1 MDFIIKTGITNI
13 DKILC
18 DNTKSGYLIEIAGKK
33 GSGKTQLSFLICAVS
48 GVNNKKIIYAGAS
61 GNFRPE
67 RIKVMMDKILI
78 DNNETKIYLKNIIY
92 QRIYE
97 FDDLAKLVKKIK
109 IINFDILIL
118 DDIIPL
124 FLYKFKENTRLEVR
138 NLIRELSMISLSKKI
153 IVLFT
158 NMVIE
163 KVNKDGKGTFL
174 HELFFH
180 DIVRYVHF
188 KFFLKNH
195 HSNKQVIECKLIY
208 PYNKKNSK
216 TDLDLGKY

>member
-1 MDFIIKTGITNI
+1 M
-13 DKILC
+13 
-18 DNTKSGYLIEIAGKK
+18 
-33 GSGKTQLSFLICAVS
+33 SFLICAVS
-48 GVNNKKIIYAGAS
+48 GINNKKIIFAGGS
-61 GNFRPE
+61 GNFNPE
-67 RIKVMMDKILI
+67 RIKLMMDKTLI
-78 DNNETKIYLKNIIY
+78 DNNESKTYLKNIIY

-109 IINFDILIL
+109 IMNFDILIL

-124 FLYKFKENTRLEVR
+124 FLHKFKENTRLEVR
-138 NLIRELSMISLSKKI
+138 SLIRELSMITLSKKT

-158 NMVIE
+158 NIVIE

-195 HSNKQVIECKLIY
+195 HNNKQVIECKLVH

-216 TDLDLGKY
+216 TDIDLGKY

>member
-1 MDFIIKTGITNI
+1 M
-13 DKILC
+13 
-18 DNTKSGYLIEIAGKK
+18 
-33 GSGKTQLSFLICAVS
+33 SFLICAVS
-48 GVNNKKIIYAGAS
+48 GINNKKIIFAGGS
-61 GNFRPE
+61 GNFNPE
-67 RIKVMMDKILI
+67 RIKLMMDKTLI
-78 DNNETKIYLKNIIY
+78 DNNESKIYLKNIIY

-97 FDDLAKLVKKIK
+97 FEDLAKLVKKIK
-109 IINFDILIL
+109 IMNFDILIL
-118 DDIIPL
+118 DDVIPL

-138 NLIRELSMISLSKKI
+138 GLIRELSMITLSKKI

-158 NMVIE
+158 NLVVE

-195 HSNKQVIECKLIY
+195 HNNKQVIECKLIH
-208 PYNKKNSK
+208 PPNPKN
-216 TDLDLGKY
+216 LNNVIDLGKY

>member
-1 MDFIIKTGITNI
+1 M
-13 DKILC
+13 
-18 DNTKSGYLIEIAGKK
+18 
-33 GSGKTQLSFLICAVS
+33 SFLICAVS
-48 GVNNKKIIYAGAS
+48 GINNKKIIYAGAS

-67 RIKVMMDKILI
+67 RIKLMMDKILI
-78 DNNETKIYLKNIIY
+78 DNKESKTYLKNIIY

-124 FLYKFKENTRLEVR
+124 FLHKFKENTRLEVR
-138 NLIRELSMISLSKKI
+138 NLVRELSMITLSKKI

-158 NMVIE
+158 NIVIE

-195 HSNKQVIECKLIY
+195 HNNKQVIECKLIH

-216 TDLDLGKY
+216 TDIDLGKY

>member
-1 MDFIIKTGITNI
+1 M
-13 DKILC
+13 
-18 DNTKSGYLIEIAGKK
+18 
-33 GSGKTQLSFLICAVS
+33 SFLICAVS
-48 GVNNKKIIYAGAS
+48 GINNKKIIFAGGS
-61 GNFRPE
+61 GNFNPE
-67 RIKVMMDKILI
+67 RIKLMMDKTLI
-78 DNNETKIYLKNIIY
+78 GNNESKIYLKNIIY

-118 DDIIPL
+118 DDILPL
-124 FLYKFKENTRLEVR
+124 FFYKFKENTRLEVR
-138 NLIRELSMISLSKKI
+138 RLIRELSMITLSKKT

-158 NMVIE
+158 NIVIE
-163 KVNKDGKGTFL
+163 KGNREGKGPFS

-195 HSNKQVIECKLIY
+195 QYNKQVIECKLIH
-208 PYNKKNSK
+208 PQNTKNPK
-216 TDLDLGKY
+216 TDIDLSKY